1 MKNLI
6 ELIGRAEASGD
17 PDAVYS
23 GIPRE
28 LRPEKALGKPLTEC
42 LVSEIITWQQ
52 SIRPKVAST
61 AVGLPQVI
69 YKTLNGLADQG
80 EIAGKTVFDEDA
92 QKSVIMAL
100 LQRRGLEECASGKM
114 SVQDFALNLAKEWA
128 SMPVPRDIERNGRTI
143 KEGCS
148 YYSGDGLNKSL
159 VSPDQVLDAIRA
171 DLGFDTADKAS
182 AKASVR
188 PTDSPPVHREAETD
202 LDTNKDFFKELW
214 DRNREHA
221 IKLVKQELKIKG
233 SRTVRDAGNANK
245 VAGTAAGG
253 GILVWM
259 ANLLPDNSRLQPYI
273 ETVQN
278 HLPLALAIAAVAV
291 FLLVSRIV
299 AHRVDDAIRKGR

>member
-1 MKNLI
+1 MKNLLN
-6 ELIGRAEASGD
+6 LIAKAESNGNYD
-17 PDAVYS
+17 VVYS
-23 GIPRE
+23 GIPGN
-28 LRPEKALGKPLTEC
+28 LRPDAVAGKTLTDCTAQEALDWGAQ
-42 LVSEIITWQQ
+42 V
-52 SIRPKVAST
+52 RPRVAST
-61 AVGLPQVI
+61 AAGAFQI
-69 YKTLNGLADQG
+69 IHKTLQGLVQG
-80 EIAGKTVFDEDA
+80 GTVAPGELFNEDA
-92 QKSVIMAL
+92 QDRCAMAL
-100 LQRRGLEECASGKM
+100 LDRRGLEECASGKM
-114 SVQDFALNLAKEWA
+114 SVQDFALNLSKEWA
-128 SMPVPRDIERNGRTI
+128 SLPVPRDIERNGRTI

-148 YYSGDGLNKSL
+148 FYSGDGLNKSL

-171 DLGFDTADKAS
+171 DLGFAAA
-182 AKASVR
+182 AKAPAKAEVR

-253 GILVWM
+253 GILVWL

-278 HLPLALAIAAVAV
+278 HLPLALAIAAAAV